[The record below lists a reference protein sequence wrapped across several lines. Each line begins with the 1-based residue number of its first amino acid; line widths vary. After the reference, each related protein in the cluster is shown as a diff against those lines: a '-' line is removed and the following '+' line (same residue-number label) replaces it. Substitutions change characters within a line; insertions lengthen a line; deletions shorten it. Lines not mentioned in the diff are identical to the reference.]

1 MTEDTLTAWAR
12 ALAEALELDVTNVD
26 VNALLDVAADAAHS
40 VVRPAAPLTTFLI
53 GYAAGKRAA
62 SGDDLAPECERASA
76 LAREWAPA

>member
-40 VVRPAAPLTTFLI
+40 RGEARGAAHYVPHWLRR
-53 GYAAGKRAA
+53 GEARR
-62 SGDDLAPECERASA
+62 ER
-76 LAREWAPA
+76 